1 MSLADVKPRE
11 GTPGPSRRSFL
22 KWSAVAGTATALA
35 ASPAVFSGKPGVGEA
50 NQAFAV
56 EGHPEAEKTVWNAC
70 VINCGSRCPLRLQ
83 VKDGQVVRV
92 LPDNTGD
99 DGLFTRQIRAC
110 VRGRSMRQRIH
121 NPDRIK
127 VPLKRKEGT
136 KRGEGEWEEIS
147 WDEAFDLVAERL
159 KYTYDTYGPQ
169 AVYRNYGSGTWNAH
183 IATSAGW
190 QKLFNL
196 MGGYLGYYGNYSYA
210 QIGTITK
217 YFYGS
222 PDEQISNSFED
233 AALHSDLLVLW
244 GNNPME
250 TRMSGGGLTF
260 TSLWAKK
267 HGKCKIIVIDPR
279 YSDSAQLLADQWV
292 PIRPGTDAALVAGLI
307 HVMLE
312 ENLHDQAFLDKYTI
326 GFDEDHM
333 PEGAPKNASYRSY
346 IEGKGEDGIEKTP
359 EWASKITGIP
369 AHTIRQLAREIAGA
383 KACNI
388 SQGWGPQRHANG
400 ENQATSIYLLACVTG
415 NVGIAGGGTGGREGY
430 YWPVTKWLDNGE
442 NPCPAQISCFG
453 WTDAIDHGEEMTAA
467 RDGVRGV
474 DKLDTGIKFL
484 LNYATNMPG
493 SQHADINRTRELLQD
508 ETKCEFVLAIDNQMT
523 RSAELADLVLP
534 DTTTAERHDL
544 VPSEYTGDMAY
555 LLIVDKAIDPLYNS
569 MPAYEMVREVAKRL
583 GFEKEFEDDLETL
596 ARKMQAETVREHPE
610 FPSWDELRE
619 IGVYRYQ
626 NPEGTTIALK
636 EFREDPEANPLETPS
651 GKIEIYSTQLAEMAK
666 TWEFPDAKP
675 GDEISPIPKHLATW
689 EGAEEARTNEEYP
702 LQCIG
707 HHYKQ
712 RTHSTYGNLSWLNEA
727 HPQMVWINTI
737 DAKERGIK
745 NGDQVLIRNDRGRV
759 RIQARVTSRIAPGVI
774 SLPQGAWSRFDKDG
788 VDAGGAVNT
797 LTSWHPTP
805 VSKGNGQHTALVQV
819 EKA

>member
-1 MSLADVKPRE
+1 
-11 GTPGPSRRSFL
+11 
-22 KWSAVAGTATALA
+22 
-35 ASPAVFSGKPGVGEA
+35 
-50 NQAFAV
+50 
-56 EGHPEAEKTVWNAC
+56 
-70 VINCGSRCPLRLQ
+70 
-83 VKDGQVVRV
+83 
-92 LPDNTGD
+92 
-99 DGLFTRQIRAC
+99 
-110 VRGRSMRQRIH
+110 
-121 NPDRIK
+121 
-127 VPLKRKEGT
+127 
-136 KRGEGEWEEIS
+136 
-147 WDEAFDLVAERL
+147 
-159 KYTYDTYGPQ
+159 
-169 AVYRNYGSGTWNAH
+169 
-183 IATSAGW
+183 
-190 QKLFNL
+190 
-196 MGGYLGYYGNYSYA
+196 
-210 QIGTITK
+210 
-217 YFYGS
+217 
-222 PDEQISNSFED
+222 
-233 AALHSDLLVLW
+233 
-244 GNNPME
+244 
-250 TRMSGGGLTF
+250 
-260 TSLWAKK
+260 
-267 HGKCKIIVIDPR
+267 
-279 YSDSAQLLADQWV
+279 
-292 PIRPGTDAALVAGLI
+292 TDAALVAGLI

-508 ETKCEFVLAIDNQMT
+508 ETKCEFILAIDNQMT

-636 EFREDPEANPLETPS
+636 EFREDPEANPLDTPS
-651 GKIEIYSTQLAEMAK
+651 GKIEIYSTQLA
-666 TWEFPDAKP
+666 
-675 GDEISPIPKHLATW
+675 
-689 EGAEEARTNEEYP
+689 
-702 LQCIG
+702 
-707 HHYKQ
+707 
-712 RTHSTYGNLSWLNEA
+712 
-727 HPQMVWINTI
+727 
-737 DAKERGIK
+737 
-745 NGDQVLIRNDRGRV
+745 
-759 RIQARVTSRIAPGVI
+759 
-774 SLPQGAWSRFDKDG
+774 
-788 VDAGGAVNT
+788 
-797 LTSWHPTP
+797 
-805 VSKGNGQHTALVQV
+805 
-819 EKA
+819 